1 MLAELAH
8 RAGVLRA
15 AVAASVA
22 CGHKEWMSVTAPG
35 PKLMK
40 VMVGDLKIGMYVD
53 QLDRPWTDTR
63 FMYQGFYLRTPE
75 VIEELGRVCK
85 FVFVDTE
92 RNEAESRPATR
103 PAGERYAVT
112 QPVEK
117 EITRAKAIH
126 QEASAAAK
134 TIFTQMLQSGRLD
147 VQLARDTVTPML
159 DSMMRNPNAL
169 IWLTRMKQHDSYI
182 FSHALNTSIW
192 GLAFA
197 RHLGLDEDEIY
208 EIGLGCMLM
217 DVGKTQL
224 PLTMLLKPGALTPE
238 ELQLA
243 RSHVDH
249 SLTIL
254 DGMEGI
260 TPRIMDMVKAH
271 HERFDGSG
279 YTEGL
284 EGAVIPMF
292 AKIAGIVDTYDAL
305 VSFRPYAGERSP
317 HEAARYLY
325 TLRGSLFQPE
335 VVERFMQM
343 VGAFPTGSV
352 VELNTGAVGVVLA
365 QNQQRLRPRLALVLD
380 EAKRPM
386 NYPSVVDMMFDKPWD
401 DSRQFWIDRCLQNG
415 AYGVNPQ
422 QLGI

>member
-1 MLAELAH
+1 
-8 RAGVLRA
+8 
-15 AVAASVA
+15 
-22 CGHKEWMSVTAPG
+22 
-35 PKLMK
+35 MK
-40 VMVGDLKIGMYVD
+40 VAVGDLKIGMYVD

-63 FMYQGFYLRTPE
+63 FMYQGFFIHNAET
-75 VIEELGRVCK
+75 IQELARVCK
-85 FVFVDTE
+85 FVFVDTQ
-92 RNEAESRPATR
+92 RDDAGDRPSGPPR
-103 PAGERYAVT
+103 PKGERYAVT
-112 QPVEK
+112 QTVEK
-117 EITRAKAIH
+117 EIVRAKAIH

-147 VQLARDTVTPML
+147 VDLARSTVTPML
-159 DSMMRNPNAL
+159 ESMMRNPNAL
-169 IWLTRMKQHDSYI
+169 IWLTRMKQLDSYV

-197 RHLGLDEDEIY
+197 RHLGLEQDEIY
-208 EIGLGCMLM
+208 EVGLGCMLF

-224 PLTMLLKPGALTPE
+224 PLTLLLKPGPLSPE
-238 ELQLA
+238 ETATA
-243 RSHVDH
+243 RSHVGK
-249 SLTIL
+249 SLDIL
-254 DGMEGI
+254 RGMDGI
-260 TPRIMDMVKAH
+260 TPRIMNLVEGH

-279 YTEGL
+279 YADHLKG
-284 EGAVIPMF
+284 GDIPTF

-317 HEAARYLY
+317 HEAVRYIF

-352 VELNTGAVGVVLA
+352 IELNNGAVGVVLA
-365 QNQQRLRPRLALVLD
+365 QNPQRLRPRIALVLD
-380 EAKRPM
+380 EAKKPM
-386 NYPSVVDMMFDKPWD
+386 TYPSVVDMMYDQPWS
-401 DSRQFWIDRCLQNG
+401 DSGQFWVDRCLQNG